1 MAGISVTHGRFSDS
15 FQLLNFYMYT
25 IRMQII
31 AEEKAGVAKYLRAC
45 LRALLLEW
53 LKNNPQLEDLLTALE
68 SPVVN
73 RADIAED
80 LKGKF
85 ASKELI
91 L

>member
-1 MAGISVTHGRFSDS
+1 
-15 FQLLNFYMYT
+15 
-25 IRMQII
+25 MQII
-31 AEEKAGVAKYLRAC
+31 AEGKARVAGC
-45 LRALLLEW
+45 LRALLREW

-68 SPVVN
+68 SPVIN